1 MAHSSWLKYDILK
14 IKKYKKIILIFLTS
28 TLLFSG
34 IDKVFSQ
41 EWRIVEPT
49 MWGEDS
55 ISFHYYETFELS
67 NGNINIYPAFEDN
80 GIITGSY
87 TKEVS
92 FSEKPR
98 GNDSVFESRCRLS

>member
-1 MAHSSWLKYDILK
+1 MNKILR
-14 IKKYKKIILIFLTS
+14 LLLTLS
-28 TLLFSG
+28 ILLFSV

>member
-1 MAHSSWLKYDILK
+1 M
-14 IKKYKKIILIFLTS
+14 KKVILIFLTS

-49 MWGEDS
+49 IWGEDS

-98 GNDSVFESRCRLS
+98 GNDSVFESRRSLS